1 MSSTLAPAPTQG
13 ELPWGSWS
21 NGDEKVELSIFLD
34 EGTRPGSA
42 VCEAAEGW
50 LCVFLDNSY
59 EACEPAL
66 SASMRLPACQRSQFV
81 RGEPTSC
88 LAADTAPTLAPV
100 YDDETGAWGGEE
112 VVQDEEGPPPLLLGR
127 FAQLV
132 RARDLEYI
140 VRERDGRREL
150 FIELPKALEETAT
163 GASCIFDETLTVRGE
178 PCLVPG
184 LSQPVE

>member
-1 MSSTLAPAPTQG
+1 
-13 ELPWGSWS
+13 
-21 NGDEKVELSIFLD
+21 
-34 EGTRPGSA
+34 
-42 VCEAAEGW
+42 
-50 LCVFLDNSY
+50 
-59 EACEPAL
+59 
-66 SASMRLPACQRSQFV
+66 
-81 RGEPTSC
+81 
-88 LAADTAPTLAPV
+88 
-100 YDDETGAWGGEE
+100 
-112 VVQDEEGPPPLLLGR
+112 VQDEEGPPPLLLGR

-150 FIELPKALEETAT
+150 FIELPKALEEDGGATAT

>member
-1 MSSTLAPAPTQG
+1 MLALLPMQARQRGRPAVMSSTLAPAPTHG

-21 NGDEKVELSIFLD
+21 NGDEMVQLSIFLD
-34 EGTRPGSA
+34 EGVRPGSA

-50 LCVFLDNSY
+50 LCVFIDNSY
-59 EACEPAL
+59 EA
-66 SASMRLPACQRSQFV
+66 F
-81 RGEPTSC
+81 
-88 LAADTAPTLAPV
+88 
-100 YDDETGAWGGEE
+100 YDDQTGAWGGEE
-112 VVQDEEGPPPLLLGR
+112 VVRDEEGEPPLLLGR

-150 FIELPKALEETAT
+150 LIELPKALDDGDGSAPTVPST
-163 GASCIFDETLTVRGE
+163 GCIFDETLTVRGE